1 MVLSGSLFAKHIIEN
16 SGIKSSDLNNL
27 WHFCSLKAVT
37 KNEILTFVGEQSDCF
52 YLVET
57 GLLKQYSID
66 KNGKEHILQF
76 APENLFLG
84 DRSSI
89 FYYLPASYNIQA
101 IEYCVVMTIK
111 EEFMISV
118 AQDNKSFA
126 NYMNKLLHNHIRH
139 LQKRITQLLSTSAQD
154 RYLDFIK
161 TYPSIV
167 QRVPQGMVA
176 SYLGIAPESL
186 SRVRKELMKR
196 DS

>member
-1 MVLSGSLFAKHIIEN
+1 MVLSQSQFAKHILEN
-16 SGIKSSDLNNL
+16 SGINANELKDIENY
-27 WHFCSLKAVT
+27 CSLKTVT
-37 KNEILTFVGEQSDCF
+37 KNEILTFAGEQSDCF
-52 YLVET
+52 YFVET
-57 GLLKQYSID
+57 GLLKQYSMD

-76 APENLFLG
+76 APENWFLG

-89 FYYLPASYNIQA
+89 FYDLPASYNIQA
-101 IEYCVVMTIK
+101 IEDSVVMTIK
-111 EEFMISV
+111 EEFMTTI
-118 AQDNKSFA
+118 AQGNKPFA

-139 LQKRITQLLSTSAQD
+139 LQKRINQLLSTSAED